1 MTALDGVLADLVEAD
16 GECSYVTVRRVLL
29 EALIDEWVERGDR
42 LDLIVS
48 VVAELQAALASAG
61 LHCEA
66 AVTTAT
72 PTRSECILSAVSMAT
87 SASASVL
94 AHHRHAIRRQLAAK
108 VKRMLHHAVEDVG
121 KHLSEALL
129 AGDTEVAERLESER
143 QTVRIVMRTI
153 DAVVDRSLEDDLRK
167 ATDSDERSALPQ
179 S

>member
-16 GECSYVTVRRVLL
+16 GECSYVTVKRILL
-29 EALIDEWVERGDR
+29 EALIEEWVERGDR

-48 VVAELQAALASAG
+48 VVAQLRAALAVDG

-66 AVTTAT
+66 VTTTT
-72 PTRSECILSAVSMAT
+72 PARSECILSALHVAT
-87 SASASVL
+87 SASATVL
-94 AHHRHAIRRQLAAK
+94 AHHRHAIRRQLAAN

-121 KHLSEALL
+121 KHLSEAIL

-153 DAVVDRSLEDDLRK
+153 DAVVERSLEDELRK
-167 ATDSDERSALPQ
+167 ATDSGERSALPQ